1 MRFLFT
7 IEIEIDIRILHVNQ
21 SLGGTELKTIAL
33 AGTFD
38 TKGTENLY
46 IKKLIENLGMNV
58 LTIHTGVFESTFPPD
73 ISNQEVA
80 RAAGVQIE
88 ELVEKKDRAYATE
101 MISKGMKVLLPKL
114 YQEGKFDGI
123 LAFGGSGGTSVITPG
138 MQQLPIGVPKV
149 MVSTLASGDTSPY
162 VGTSDIVMIPSI
174 VDVSGLN
181 VISTK
186 IFANAVSAIV
196 GMLQFSQPEFE
207 EEKPLIGATMFGV
220 TTPAVTTAREYLE
233 KQGYE
238 VLVFH
243 ATGTGGRT
251 MESLIDAGYI
261 KGVLDLTTTE
271 WADEVI
277 GGVLTAGE
285 HRLEAASRNH
295 IPQVISVGALD
306 MVNFGP
312 INTVPEK
319 FKQRQLYQHN
329 PTVTLMR
336 TTPKENRLIGE
347 KIAEKINLATEDT
360 IVLLPMNGISAIDEK
375 GQTFYD
381 SEADKV
387 LFETLKERITNPK
400 VKIIERNE
408 AINDS
413 TFAEFAAQTLID
425 LMQESRKRDE

>member
-1 MRFLFT
+1 MFAFSLYNEDRNHQ
-7 IEIEIDIRILHVNQ
+7 IDFDANKF
-21 SLGGTELKTIAL
+21 LGGAQLKTIAL

-46 IKKLIENLGMNV
+46 IKQLIENLGMNV
-58 LTIHTGVFESTFPPD
+58 FTIHTGVFESAFPPD
-73 ISNQEVA
+73 VSNQEIA
-80 RAAGVQIE
+80 KAAGSTIE
-88 ELVEKKDRAYATE
+88 ELAAKKDRAYATKVLAE
-101 MISKGMKVLLPKL
+101 GMKKLLPIL

-123 LAFGGSGGTSVITPG
+123 LAFGGSGGTSLITPG

-162 VGTSDIVMIPSI
+162 VGTSDIMMLPSI

-181 VISTK
+181 SISTK

-196 GMLQFSQPEFE
+196 GMLQFPQPVFK

-233 KQGYE
+233 RKGYE

-243 ATGTGGRT
+243 ATGIGGRT

-271 WADEVI
+271 WADEIV
-277 GGVLTAGE
+277 GGVLSAGK
-285 HRLEAASRNH
+285 HRLEVASRNH
-295 IPQVISVGALD
+295 IPQVVSVGALD

-312 INTVPEK
+312 VDTVPDK
-319 FKQRQLYQHN
+319 FKERNLYQHN

-336 TTPKENRLIGE
+336 TTPEENRLIGE
-347 KIAEKINLATEDT
+347 QIAKKLNMATDQT
-360 IVLLPMNGISAIDEK
+360 IVVLPLKGISAIDEQ
-375 GQTFYD
+375 GQPFYD
-381 SEADKV
+381 PKTDQV
-387 LFETLKERITNPK
+387 LFDTLKNNISNPK
-400 VKIIERNE
+400 VKIIEKDE
-408 AINDS
+408 AINDPE
-413 TFAEFAAQTLID
+413 FAEFAAQTLID
-425 LMQESRKRDE
+425 LMNN

>member
-1 MRFLFT
+1 M
-7 IEIEIDIRILHVNQ
+7 
-21 SLGGTELKTIAL
+21 KTIAL

-46 IKKLIENLGMNV
+46 IKELIESLGMNV
-58 LTIHTGVFESTFPPD
+58 LTIHTGVFEPSFLPD

-80 RAAGVQIE
+80 SVAGVTIE
-88 ELVEKKDRAYATE
+88 ELVEKKDRAYATKILSE
-101 MISKGMKVLLPKL
+101 GMKTLLPKL

-123 LAFGGSGGTSVITPG
+123 LAFGGSGGTSLITPG

-295 IPQVISVGALD
+295 IPQVISIGALD

-312 INTVPEK
+312 IDTVPEK
-319 FKQRQLYQHN
+319 FMQRELYQHN

-336 TTPKENRLIGE
+336 TTPDENRLIGE
-347 KIAEKINLATEDT
+347 KIAEKINLATERT
-360 IVLLPMNGISAIDEK
+360 VVILPLNGISAIDEK
-375 GQTFYD
+375 GQPFYD
-381 SEADKV
+381 MEADQV
-387 LFETLKERITNPK
+387 LFETLKEKITNPK

-425 LMQESRKRDE
+425 LMK